1 MTVER
6 TELEWPYRPA
16 DFFEAPFH
24 HQTPEY
30 ELAVDAGQAVV
41 KLVTPQNPLPQEV
54 RDRLDAD
61 IQALFQLRQLQVH
74 KSYEL
79 KGPRVCQH
87 HPGGTKSVAVSS
99 SDAVL
104 VTTGHLDIVHRD
116 AAGTVIHDSKAERIR
131 DDEALLHSVLPNVAG
146 SPLLRGLLASYR
158 AAVEDPAN
166 EFVHLYEVKDALVR
180 HLGTEEAAGIAL
192 NIRPRRV
199 TFLWLTSLQA
209 LVSRQEDEFDA
220 AARV

>member
-158 AAVEDPAN
+158 ACCRGPSQR
-166 EFVHLYEVKDALVR
+166 VR
-180 HLGTEEAAGIAL
+180 A
-192 NIRPRRV
+192 
-199 TFLWLTSLQA
+199 SLR
-209 LVSRQEDEFDA
+209 S
-220 AARV
+220 